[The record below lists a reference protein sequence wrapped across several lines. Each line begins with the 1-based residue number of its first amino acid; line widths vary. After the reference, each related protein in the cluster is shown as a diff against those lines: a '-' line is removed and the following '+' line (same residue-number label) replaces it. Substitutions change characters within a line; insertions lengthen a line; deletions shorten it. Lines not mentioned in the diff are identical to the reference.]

1 MNELTLTRTL
11 TAAGCNA
18 QMELPL
24 QNLVRDII
32 DAATAHANLLGV
44 GYDRLIAEGNAW
56 VLSRLAIE
64 MKRYP
69 RVGEEYALTTWIE
82 DFNRHFSARNF
93 EITGAGGEVIGYAR
107 SIWIA
112 INIASRR
119 PADLTS
125 IIDLAQSIS
134 GRRCPMEPQGKLRF
148 DSGRESCSDYTVTV
162 SDIDSNRH
170 LTTARYV
177 ELAVNCADLELY
189 DTSYPARF
197 ETAFTKECL
206 YGEALRVCSYF
217 DDEDD
222 CGGRT
227 LNVRIQGG
235 EGADSCACRI
245 RFDKRAS

>member
-1 MNELTLTRTL
+1 MKELTLTKTL

-32 DAATAHANLLGV
+32 DAATAHANHLGV
-44 GYDRLIAEGNAW
+44 GYDRLIADGNAW

-93 EITGAGGEVIGYAR
+93 EITGNGGKVIGYAR

-125 IIDLAQSIS
+125 IASLADSVS
-134 GRRCPMEPQGKLRF
+134 RRCCPMEPQGKLRF
-148 DSGRESCSDYTVTV
+148 GCGGESCTGYTVTV

-177 ELAVNCADLELY
+177 ELAGNCVELDMY
-189 DTSYPARF
+189 DRCFPTRF
-197 ETAFTKECL
+197 EIAFTKECR
-206 YGEALRVCSYF
+206 YGDTLQVCSLMN
-217 DDEDD
+217 DD
-222 CGGRT
+222 
-227 LNVRIQGG
+227 NVLDVAIK
-235 EGADSCACRI
+235 GADATDSCLCRI
-245 RFDKRAS
+245 RFDERL

>member
-1 MNELTLTRTL
+1 MKELTLTKTL

-32 DAATAHANLLGV
+32 DAATAHANHLGV
-44 GYDRLIAEGNAW
+44 GYDRLMTDGNAW

-64 MKRYP
+64 MTRYP

-93 EITGAGGEVIGYAR
+93 EITGAGGKVIGFAR

-119 PADLTS
+119 PADLAS
-125 IIDLAQSIS
+125 IADLADSVS
-134 GRRCPMEPQGKLRF
+134 LRSCPMEPQGKLRF
-148 DSGRESCSDYTVTV
+148 CGDEESGTPYTVAV

-177 ELAVNCADLELY
+177 ELAANCVGLDMY
-189 DTSYPARF
+189 DRRFPARF
-197 ETAFTKECL
+197 EIAFTKECR
-206 YGEALRVCSYF
+206 YGDTLQVCSRMN
-217 DDEDD
+217 DGSVLD
-222 CGGRT
+222 
-227 LNVRIQGG
+227 VAIK
-235 EGADSCACRI
+235 GADATDSCLCRI
-245 RFDKRAS
+245 RFDEKT